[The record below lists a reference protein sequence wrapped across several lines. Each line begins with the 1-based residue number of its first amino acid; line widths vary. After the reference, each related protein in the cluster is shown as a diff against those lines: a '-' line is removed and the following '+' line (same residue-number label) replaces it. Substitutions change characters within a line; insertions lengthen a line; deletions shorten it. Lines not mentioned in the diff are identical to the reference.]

1 MNVLLIGSGG
11 REHALAWKLAQSP
24 KLGKLFAAPGNPGI
38 AEHAQLVDINPAD
51 HRGTV
56 DFCLKNS
63 VELIVIGPEAPL
75 VDGLADNL
83 RTMGFCVFGPNKIPA
98 QLEGSKA
105 FTKDLCAKHRIPTA
119 RYAKASDK
127 LAAEAA
133 LEDFGFPVVVKADG
147 LAAGKG
153 VIIAETRAEAEAA
166 LDTMFAGSFGA
177 AGSSVLIEEY
187 LEGEEASFFVLT
199 DGKTA
204 LPFGSAQD
212 HKRVGDGDIGPNTG
226 GMGAY
231 SPASILTPELQ
242 QRAMEE
248 IVEPTVRA
256 LAEGG
261 APYSGILY
269 AGLML
274 TPEGPSL
281 IEYNVRFGD
290 PECQVLMML
299 LENDLLELMCATAKG
314 KLDEVPPPLFS
325 SDAALTVVMAANGYP
340 GTPEQGGAIS
350 GLDGASATGAK
361 VFHAGTGSSGEAL
374 VARGGRV
381 LNVTARGSSVAEAQ
395 QRAYRAIEAITFPTG
410 FYRNDIGWRELE
422 RADKVPSKA
431 LEH

>member
-153 VIIAETRAEAEAA
+153 VIIAETAAEAEAA
-166 LDTMFAGSFGA
+166 LDTMFDGSFGA
-177 AGSSVLIEEY
+177 AGSSIVIEEF
-187 LEGEEASFFVLT
+187 LEGERRASSF
-199 DGKTA
+199 
-204 LPFGSAQD
+204 
-212 HKRVGDGDIGPNTG
+212 
-226 GMGAY
+226 
-231 SPASILTPELQ
+231 
-242 QRAMEE
+242 
-248 IVEPTVRA
+248 
-256 LAEGG
+256 
-261 APYSGILY
+261 
-269 AGLML
+269 
-274 TPEGPSL
+274 
-281 IEYNVRFGD
+281 
-290 PECQVLMML
+290 
-299 LENDLLELMCATAKG
+299 
-314 KLDEVPPPLFS
+314 
-325 SDAALTVVMAANGYP
+325 
-340 GTPEQGGAIS
+340 
-350 GLDGASATGAK
+350 
-361 VFHAGTGSSGEAL
+361 
-374 VARGGRV
+374 
-381 LNVTARGSSVAEAQ
+381 
-395 QRAYRAIEAITFPTG
+395 
-410 FYRNDIGWRELE
+410 
-422 RADKVPSKA
+422 
-431 LEH
+431 